1 MNIILSIIAVILYFA
16 VVAKNVTDVE
26 SITMSGLASGMRK
39 RIYDVED
46 KVRML
51 ERLRDEDLISED
63 ECMQK
68 IKELRGK

>member
-16 VVAKNVTDVE
+16 VVAKNLTDVE
-26 SITMSGLASGMRK
+26 SITMSGSASGMRK

-51 ERLRDEDLISED
+51 GRFRDEDLISED

>member
-26 SITMSGLASGMRK
+26 SITMSGSASGMRK

-51 ERLRDEDLISED
+51 GRFRDEDLISED